1 MFYRWDTGPFGACS
15 VSCGGGE
22 RVRPVRCVQKDEA
35 NAVIVPDSECAT
47 DMAPNTVE
55 KCNPQHCPARYN
67 DTLLL
72 NMMHTSPEVCSAS
85 FY

>member
-22 RVRPVRCVQKDEA
+22 RVRPVRCVQKDIA
-35 NAVIVPDSECAT
+35 NVVIVPDSECAP

-55 KCNPQHCPARYN
+55 KCNQQHCPARYN
-67 DTLLL
+67 DTSLL
-72 NMMHTSPEVCSAS
+72 NMMQTSPGVCSAS
-85 FY
+85 SY